1 MLKTEKEQ
9 GDEAQKIDRVYS
21 IGPSLFS
28 PRFIVVFEDM
38 SSHKVL
44 RVYLYILHR
53 ERENSKTFL
62 LLY

>member
-1 MLKTEKEQ
+1 MQQTEKEQ

-38 SSHKVL
+38 SSHKL
-44 RVYLYILHR
+44 LHAYLYILHR
-53 ERENSKTFL
+53 ERK
-62 LLY
+62 